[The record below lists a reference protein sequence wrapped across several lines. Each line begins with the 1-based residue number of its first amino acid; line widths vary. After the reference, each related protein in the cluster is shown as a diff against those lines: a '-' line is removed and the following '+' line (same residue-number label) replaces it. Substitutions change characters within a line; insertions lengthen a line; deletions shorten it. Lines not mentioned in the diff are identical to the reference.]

1 MSQLGNPKGPVSS
14 SFVFIRTQKKQ
25 LIIIEDKIEQRLQIG
40 KRQLN
45 DIRYNMH
52 KKLCM
57 VTVPPVK
64 LVNPHTSPEV
74 QLSLFLYMTAQET
87 VCRETEVPKTVSS
100 G

>member
-1 MSQLGNPKGPVSS
+1 MRPSELLISS
-14 SFVFIRTQKKQ
+14 SISSLFLFASKKQ

-57 VTVPPVK
+57 VTASVFMLKSV
-64 LVNPHTSPEV
+64 
-74 QLSLFLYMTAQET
+74 FLYCLLIVYKGSFSQIG
-87 VCRETEVPKTVSS
+87 VNFIPKFDIAIF
-100 G
+100 